1 VVPATLQSARGRVF
15 QSDLKEAG
23 MAKVASIFKLHV
35 KEGREREF
43 VDRVNAYA
51 EIVRRTEPGTLYYEY
66 YRLRKPRWY
75 AVVECFADQAGEDA
89 HMASAALAEH
99 APGIVDCLAEP
110 FIQEHLDPFI
120 AP

>member
-1 VVPATLQSARGRVF
+1 MAR
-15 QSDLKEAG
+15 
-23 MAKVASIFKLHV
+23 VASIFQLHV

-51 EIVRRTEPGTLYYEY
+51 EIVRRTEPGVLYYEY

-75 AVVECFADQAGEDA
+75 AVVECFADQAAEDA

>member
-1 VVPATLQSARGRVF
+1 MAR
-15 QSDLKEAG
+15 
-23 MAKVASIFKLHV
+23 VASVFKLHV

-43 VDRVNAYA
+43 VERVNAYA

-66 YRLRKPRWY
+66 FRLREPRRY
-75 AVVECFADQAGEDA
+75 AVVECFADQAAEDA

-99 APGIVDCLAEP
+99 AAGIVDCLAEP
-110 FIQEHLDPFI
+110 YVQEHLDPFV

>member
-1 VVPATLQSARGRVF
+1 MAR
-15 QSDLKEAG
+15 
-23 MAKVASIFKLHV
+23 VASIFKLHV

-43 VDRVNAYA
+43 VERVNAYA
-51 EIVRRTEPGTLYYEY
+51 EIVRRTEPGALYYEY

-75 AVVECFADQAGEDA
+75 AVVGCFADQAAEDA
-89 HMASAALAEH
+89 HMASEALAEH

>member
-1 VVPATLQSARGRVF
+1 
-15 QSDLKEAG
+15 
-23 MAKVASIFKLHV
+23 MAKVASIFKLRV
-35 KEGREREF
+35 KEGRDREF
-43 VDRVNAYA
+43 VDRVSAYA

-66 YRLRKPRWY
+66 YRLRVPHWY
-75 AVVECFADQAGEDA
+75 VVVECFADQAAEDF
-89 HMASAALAEH
+89 HMTSAALAEY

>member
-1 VVPATLQSARGRVF
+1 M
-15 QSDLKEAG
+15 E
-23 MAKVASIFKLHV
+23 
-35 KEGREREF
+35 
-43 VDRVNAYA
+43 RVNAYA
-51 EIVRRTEPGTLYYEY
+51 EIVRRTEPGALYYEY

-75 AVVECFADQAGEDA
+75 AVVECFADQAAEDA

>member
-1 VVPATLQSARGRVF
+1 MAR
-15 QSDLKEAG
+15 
-23 MAKVASIFKLHV
+23 VASIFKLHV

-51 EIVRRTEPGTLYYEY
+51 EIVRRTEPGVLYYEY
-66 YRLRKPRWY
+66 YRLRKLRWY

-110 FIQEHLDPFI
+110 FIQEHLDPFS